1 MRSLEEIVDDH
12 TYAVIT
18 TFPKRYSLWMTWL
31 RINLIKEYPL
41 VKDRLLWG
49 FSAKGTIAHETD

>member
-18 TFPKRYSLWMTWL
+18 TFPKRYSLSMTWL
-31 RINLIKEYPL
+31 RINLIKEYP
-41 VKDRLLWG
+41 
-49 FSAKGTIAHETD
+49 IAHETD